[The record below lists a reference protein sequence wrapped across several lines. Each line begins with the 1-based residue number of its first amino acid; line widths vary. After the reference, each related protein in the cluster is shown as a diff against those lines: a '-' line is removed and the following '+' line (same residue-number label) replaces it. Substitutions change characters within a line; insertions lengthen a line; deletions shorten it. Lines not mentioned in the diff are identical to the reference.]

1 MSTRRL
7 AANLSVLLVSGVLSL
22 LGLEASYRLYIFGWD
37 ALSVAK
43 VNSVHNMGHSG
54 LTQSSPY
61 SEIIYEFR
69 PNLESYFKLV
79 PRRERVKLE
88 DANGELLARFTLDAG
103 RLRVERAPRE
113 LAGFVVPA
121 EEGGR
126 GLQILDARGAKLI
139 YQLVREPD
147 GDLRLED
154 HGHNVLYVL
163 KLREYGFKT
172 VDAGGA
178 VQSRVRV
185 KPEKVSLRDASGRTT
200 LSTRD
205 AIPAPAMACF
215 TLGDLSLEFQMGL
228 ALGIIHWGLENP

>member
-1 MSTRRL
+1 MKIVRTTAIL
-7 AANLSVLLVSGVLSL
+7 ALLTSFSIGASRCTPAGGEIQ
-22 LGLEASYRLYIFGWD
+22 LGHAIEFD
-37 ALSVAK
+37 
-43 VNSVHNMGHSG
+43 G
-54 LTQSSPY
+54 LDNA
-61 SEIIYEFR
+61 R
-69 PNLESYFKLV
+69 VMKLV

-113 LAGFVVPA
+113 LMGFVVPA

-126 GLQILDARGAKLI
+126 GLQILDARGENLI

-154 HGHNVLYVL
+154 HGHNVLYVV

-205 AIPAPAMACF
+205 AIPPAAAACF
-215 TLGDLSLEFQMGL
+215 TLGDLSLEFQTGL
-228 ALGIIHWGLENP
+228 ALGVIHWGLENP